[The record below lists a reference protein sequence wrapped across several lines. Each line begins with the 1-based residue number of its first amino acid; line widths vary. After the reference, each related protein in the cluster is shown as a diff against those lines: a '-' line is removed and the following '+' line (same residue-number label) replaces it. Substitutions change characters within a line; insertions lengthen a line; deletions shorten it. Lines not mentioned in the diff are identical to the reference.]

1 MATIAR
7 NHKLTITL
15 TDTEADEH
23 LPPVV
28 YWFPD
33 AEARDARM
41 ASSIHTFAL
50 ATVAIRTP
58 DAAVLAVWNDDGT
71 LSGAVVIRAS
81 YVGAA

>member
-28 YWFPD
+28 QWFPD
-33 AEARDARM
+33 AESRDARM
-41 ASSIHTFAL
+41 ASLIAAFSIG
-50 ATVAIRTP
+50 TVAIRTT
-58 DAAVLAVWNDDGT
+58 DAAVLADWNEDGS
-71 LSGAVVIRAS
+71 LSGTIVLRTS